1 MNPAI
6 VLRERAESN
15 LIRKSATSIHRTP
28 GRPTVLIATV
38 DPEIR
43 EGLADLTK
51 MASINAIWVRSV
63 EDVKTLVAREGIAA
77 CLCGFW
83 LQDGTY
89 REVIRHLRRE
99 RMDIPAIIV
108 SAPACPHEY
117 LDYLAAMNLGAL
129 DFLCYPYQKVDFERM
144 LESAIVAQSRSMRQQ
159 ISEND
164 HDLRERGAA

>member
-6 VLRERAESN
+6 VLRERIEGGVRGKFA
-15 LIRKSATSIHRTP
+15 KSIHRTP

-43 EGLADLTK
+43 EGLAELLET
-51 MASINAIWVRSV
+51 SCLNAIWVSSV
-63 EDVKTLVAREGIAA
+63 KDVKSLVVGERIVA

-99 RMDIPAIIV
+99 RMNIPAIIV
-108 SAPACPHEY
+108 SAPSCPHEY
-117 LDYLAAMNLGAL
+117 RDYLAAMNLGAL
-129 DFLCYPYQKVDFERM
+129 DFLCHPYQRSDFERM
-144 LESAIVAQSRSMRQQ
+144 LESANGELSRSIQQ
-159 ISEND
+159 EVSEKERD
-164 HDLRERGAA
+164 FRERGAA